1 MLRRVDKASRVMLP
15 SGKATAGTCM
25 LADPLK
31 IIEAIPSAIKAL
43 KGKSRIAKLADLAK
57 IAKDLAEAAEATDD
71 SEIDAMIDEIA
82 EAVRARAE
90 KIRKKIEAS

>member
-1 MLRRVDKASRVMLP
+1 MPV
-15 SGKATAGTCM
+15 
-25 LADPLK
+25 DPLK
-31 IIEAIPSAIKAL
+31 IIEAIPGAIKAL
-43 KGKSRIAKLADLAK
+43 RGKSRIEKLADLAK

-90 KIRKKIEAS
+90 KIRKKIEGS